1 MASDNE
7 AVNMDRVHQ
16 MVTQLMAVPPTE
28 ATQGEVI
35 IAFGKAVALMAY
47 MIGHHSKGEYP
58 ADEVL
63 DDVIDCIQH
72 SYDNQTVVVAD
83 YNEH

>member
-1 MASDNE
+1 
-7 AVNMDRVHQ
+7 MDRVHQ
-16 MVTQLMAVPPTE
+16 MVTQLMAVPPND

-72 SYDNQTVVVAD
+72 SYDNQTVIVSE
-83 YNEH
+83 YHEH

>member
-28 ATQGEVI
+28 ATEGEVML
-35 IAFGKAVALMAY
+35 AFGKAVALMAY

-63 DDVIDCIQH
+63 EDIITYIEE
-72 SYDNQTVVVAD
+72 SYDNQTVVIAEH
-83 YNEH
+83 NEH